1 MKKSSFRPLSLAL
14 LIMENRLPKHS
25 TELLK
30 YIAQAIQSL
39 YDKRES
45 DSIARI
51 LVEELFGLSN
61 VEIILNSPIHWRV
74 GQWEQLNDIIR
85 EISQGMPMQYAL
97 GKAFFYGRQ
106 FEVNP
111 AVLIPRQETELLVKQ
126 IVDDQ
131 KVKSAISLMDVGTGS
146 GCIAIS
152 LALELPNSKV
162 YAMDISVE
170 ALEIANKNAKKLFAD
185 VNFMQGNILKEM
197 PLDEKL
203 DVLVSNPP
211 YVRQLEKSS
220 MHRNVLDFEPDIA
233 LFVPDEDPL
242 LFYRA
247 LAIYG
252 NRALKNDGS
261 LYVEINEALAFETC
275 ELLRSF
281 NYTNL
286 QIIKDLHGKDRF
298 IKSMLS

>member
-30 YIAQAIQSL
+30 YIAQAIQSH

-45 DSIARI
+45 ESIARI

-162 YAMDISVE
+162 YAMDISAE

>member
-1 MKKSSFRPLSLAL
+1 
-14 LIMENRLPKHS
+14 MENRLPKHS